1 MIGAQVLVR
10 EYNNYPPEF
19 KAKLRTL
26 QPDEIVRVRLNPSLW
41 GSVKETQFPSIDASN
56 PIPGRINMITEK
68 TATRWLPSPWSVNTG
83 SGIIQ
88 AGFLQGYNTVDN
100 SPIWRDR
107 FFIGGEMIFDGSNPT
122 DVEDFYALQ
131 VHPECKRENAA
142 GKPWKFFIENPEENA
157 DNSIAKI
164 EWRNNIQSK
173 VLALTDDQLRRLAL
187 PSLYNRGLLNKPTHA
202 TPKSMRGFVAN
213 LLSNDAGFSYV
224 NAVLQRLAETYE
236 IELIEKALNSGKL
249 ICSDFNLKRSD
260 NFTLG
265 AFSEPLAGS
274 NQSKAIQIFDL
285 YKTNPN
291 WKNDITQWLIDD
303 EKKSPSGGRRASKL
317 ENLSE

>member
-10 EYNNYPPEF
+10 EYYNYPAEF

-26 QPDEIVRVRLNPSLW
+26 QPDEIVKIKLNPSLW

-56 PIPGRINMITEK
+56 PIPGRVNMITQRVG
-68 TATRWLPSPWSVNTG
+68 TRWLPCPWSVNTG
-83 SGIIQ
+83 GGIIQ

-100 SPIWRDR
+100 SPLWRDR
-107 FFIGGEMIFDGSNPT
+107 FFINGEMIFDGSNPS
-122 DVEDFYALQ
+122 DVEDFYAIQ
-131 VHPECKRENAA
+131 VHPECRRENAN

-164 EWRNNIQSK
+164 EWRNNIQTK
-173 VLALTDDQLRRLAL
+173 VLALTDEQLKRLATN
-187 PSLYNRGLLNKPTHA
+187 SLYGRAFFDKPTHTTA
-202 TPKSMRGFVAN
+202 KSMRGFVAN

-224 NAVLQRLAETYE
+224 NSVLQRLAETYE
-236 IELIEKALNSGKL
+236 IELIEKALNSGKI

-265 AFSEPLAGS
+265 SFSEPLVGS
-274 NQSKAIQIFDL
+274 NTSKAMQIFDL
-285 YKTNPN
+285 YKTNPT

-303 EKKSPSGGRRASKL
+303 EKKSPAGGRRASKL
-317 ENLSE
+317 ENLNE

>member
-1 MIGAQVLVR
+1 MIGTQVLVR
-10 EYNNYPPEF
+10 EYNNFPTEF

-26 QPDEIVRVRLNPSLW
+26 GPEEIVRIKLSPSLW
-41 GSVKETQFPSIDASN
+41 GSVKETQFPSMDASN
-56 PIPGRINMITEK
+56 PIPGKINVVTER

-100 SPIWRDR
+100 TPLWRDR
-107 FFIGGEMIFDGSNPT
+107 FFVGGEMIFDGSNPS
-122 DVEDFYALQ
+122 DVEDFYAIQ
-131 VHPECKRENAA
+131 VHPEVKRENAP

-164 EWRNNIQSK
+164 EWRNGIQTK
-173 VLALTDDQLRRLAL
+173 VLALTDDQLKRLAM
-187 PSLYNRGLLNKPTHA
+187 PSLYNRALLNKPTHA
-202 TPKSMRGFVAN
+202 TAKSMRGYVAN
-213 LLSNDAGFSYV
+213 LLSNDAGFAYV
-224 NAVLQRLAETYE
+224 NTLLQRLAETYE
-236 IELIEKALNSGKL
+236 IELIEKALNTGKL

-265 AFSEPLAGS
+265 SFTEPLAGS
-274 NQSKAIQIFDL
+274 NTNKALQIFDL

-303 EKKSPSGGRRASKL
+303 ERKSPSGGRRAGKL

>member
-10 EYNNYPPEF
+10 EYNNYPTEF

-26 QPDEIVRVRLNPSLW
+26 QPDEIIKVKLNPSLW
-41 GSVKETQFPSIDASN
+41 GMVKETQFPSIDASN
-56 PIPGRINMITEK
+56 PIPGRINVVTERV
-68 TATRWLPSPWSVNTG
+68 ATRWLPNPWSVNTG
-83 SGIIQ
+83 NGIIQ
-88 AGFLQGYNTVDN
+88 CGFLQGYNTVDN
-100 SPIWRDR
+100 TPIWRDR
-107 FFIGGEMIFDGSNPT
+107 FFINGEMIFDGSNPT

-131 VHPECKRENAA
+131 CHPECRRDGVNN
-142 GKPWKFFIENPEENA
+142 KPWKFYVENPEENA

-164 EWRNNIQSK
+164 EWRANIQNK
-173 VLALTDDQLRRLAL
+173 VLALTDDQLRRLAQ
-187 PSLYNRGLLNKPTHA
+187 STLYNRNLLNKPTHA
-202 TPKSMRGFVAN
+202 TPKAMRGYIAN
-213 LLSNDAGFSYV
+213 LLSTDSGFSMV
-224 NAVLQRLAETYE
+224 NNLLNRLAETYE
-236 IELIEKALNSGKL
+236 IELIEKALNTGKL

-265 AFSEPLAGS
+265 SFTEPLVGS
-274 NQSKAIQIFDL
+274 NTSKAIQIYDL

-303 EKKSPSGGRRASKL
+303 ERKSPSGGKRASKL